1 MTNGI
6 KVDENTFATLDHNEQ
21 IKAIFHAI
29 VATNAN
35 FCKQIPMCEANMD
48 NKIKINNKLH
58 RKINLGIGGGT
69 GAFIIGAFE
78 TIKALWK

>member
-1 MTNGI
+1 MSNGI
-6 KVDENTFATLDHNEQ
+6 EVDEKGFEGLNHDDQ
-21 IKAIFHAI
+21 IRAIFQAI